1 MSNTKSSLLW
11 NPFVR
16 IAGWMSLCIGLMV
29 MVITGIVGAY
39 NGVVFDGAL
48 DCHLGQV
55 TPIQGAVFVLSDWF
69 IVLFVMTIGALFIKR
84 GFRFIDLAGTLALA
98 RAPFLILAALG
109 FIAQNITIEQM
120 LQEGTEAFTTG
131 TIIFMFITIPI
142 IIWNIVLTYNAIKVS
157 CDIKGKG
164 LTGLVVIGLLVAET
178 LTTALKLSLYK
189 LPF

>member
-1 MSNTKSSLLW
+1 MGNNPKLIWKTLLY
-11 NPFVR
+11 NY
-16 IAGWMSLCIGLMV
+16 ILLYGSLCHVQLYPCV
-29 MVITGIVGAY
+29 CVSVC
-39 NGVVFDGAL
+39 VW
-48 DCHLGQV
+48 LGD
-55 TPIQGAVFVLSDWF
+55 PECECKG
-69 IVLFVMTIGALFIKR
+69 
-84 GFRFIDLAGTLALA
+84 
-98 RAPFLILAALG
+98 RAPCRILAALG